1 LLTDPTSTTSSEVH
15 INNNLLASNL
25 PYLTLLKR
33 TVLDESA
40 QWIEDILI
48 VLEKVEDTS
57 RKSNN
62 SVLEYMD
69 LVFIESEFGQ
79 YTRIMTGITENMVKY
94 TYYIA
99 KLELELL
106 DNGQEQSR
114 ALGRNKTASYSRR
127 LTTGYTL

>member
-1 LLTDPTSTTSSEVH
+1 VSSEVH

-25 PYLTLLKR
+25 PHLTLLKR

-69 LVFIESEFGQ
+69 LVFTESEFG
-79 YTRIMTGITENMVKY
+79 
-94 TYYIA
+94 
-99 KLELELL
+99 
-106 DNGQEQSR
+106 
-114 ALGRNKTASYSRR
+114 
-127 LTTGYTL
+127 